1 MWIEAFTAF
10 CQLCFCLFDQAMP
23 GRLEAG
29 GATSEGNGAWVSS
42 LPQAF
47 CPVSVFLVLACKTG
61 NSQLGNQHCFSQS
74 LWWQS
79 LQTIET
85 TFSTSG
91 GPGHYTLF
99 LFPTPAIT
107 CYLPCVLLKQSTTI
121 NPMNNSP
128 GCLRHFALSMSFWS
142 LPILIWATIYPP
154 SRHLKDQL
162 NIRCFLMQHQ
172 CISGQ

>member
-29 GATSEGNGAWVSS
+29 GGATSEGNGAWVSS

-47 CPVSVFLVLACKTG
+47 CPVSVFLVSACKTG

-74 LWWQS
+74 LWWKS
-79 LQTIET
+79 QTIET
-85 TFSTSG
+85 TWMNKSG

-107 CYLPCVLLKQSTTI
+107 CYCYLTGVYPKESNNYQPNDQPTRLPQALCLVYVFLVLANPNTGHHLSTIKT
-121 NPMNNSP
+121 S
-128 GCLRHFALSMSFWS
+128 
-142 LPILIWATIYPP
+142 
-154 SRHLKDQL
+154 
-162 NIRCFLMQHQ
+162 
-172 CISGQ
+172 